1 MISNEWLLFPF
12 AFKTIQH
19 IHHYD
24 ISFYKI
30 SNKLLYN
37 DDFSYILYE
46 HHTHTLFCLRFPTKR
61 VLRVSSAANRTDLML
76 CRKKGHNLG
85 TSSVRDMV
93 LVAPVPWIEADG
105 HDRIPASNI
114 MMLLVDAVKS
124 SSSTRVSHKVT
135 RTSWTCKL
143 WKLQDTGC

>member
-1 MISNEWLLFPF
+1 MSGYFSLLHLRESDIFIIIIYHFTKYVINYYTVMISPTSTYYMN
-12 AFKTIQH
+12 T
-19 IHHYD
+19 
-24 ISFYKI
+24 
-30 SNKLLYN
+30 
-37 DDFSYILYE
+37 
-46 HHTHTLFCLRFPTKR
+46 TRTLFCLRFPTKR
-61 VLRVSSAANRTDLML
+61 VLSVSSAANRTDLML

-85 TSSVRDMV
+85 TSSVRDIV
-93 LVAPVPWIEADG
+93 LVAPVPWTETDG

>member
-1 MISNEWLLFPF
+1 MSGYFSLLHLRESDIFIIIIYHFTQYVIKYYTVMISPASTYYMN
-12 AFKTIQH
+12 T
-19 IHHYD
+19 
-24 ISFYKI
+24 
-30 SNKLLYN
+30 
-37 DDFSYILYE
+37 
-46 HHTHTLFCLRFPTKR
+46 THTLFCLRFPTKR
-61 VLRVSSAANRTDLML
+61 VLSVSSAANRTDLML

-85 TSSVRDMV
+85 TSSVRDIV
-93 LVAPVPWIEADG
+93 LVAPVPWTETDG

>member
-1 MISNEWLLFPF
+1 MSGYFSLLHLRQSDIFIIIIYHFTKYVINYYTVMISPTSTYYMN
-12 AFKTIQH
+12 T
-19 IHHYD
+19 
-24 ISFYKI
+24 
-30 SNKLLYN
+30 
-37 DDFSYILYE
+37 
-46 HHTHTLFCLRFPTKR
+46 TRTLFCLRFPTKR
-61 VLRVSSAANRTDLML
+61 VLSVSSAANRTDLML

-85 TSSVRDMV
+85 TSSVRDIV
-93 LVAPVPWIEADG
+93 LVAPVPWRETDG

>member
-1 MISNEWLLFPF
+1 MSGYFSLLHLRESDIFIIIIYHFTQYVIKYYTVMISPTSTYYMN
-12 AFKTIQH
+12 T
-19 IHHYD
+19 
-24 ISFYKI
+24 
-30 SNKLLYN
+30 
-37 DDFSYILYE
+37 
-46 HHTHTLFCLRFPTKR
+46 THTLFCLRFPTKR
-61 VLRVSSAANRTDLML
+61 VLSVSSAANRTDLML

-85 TSSVRDMV
+85 TSSVRDIV
-93 LVAPVPWIEADG
+93 LVAPVPWTETDG